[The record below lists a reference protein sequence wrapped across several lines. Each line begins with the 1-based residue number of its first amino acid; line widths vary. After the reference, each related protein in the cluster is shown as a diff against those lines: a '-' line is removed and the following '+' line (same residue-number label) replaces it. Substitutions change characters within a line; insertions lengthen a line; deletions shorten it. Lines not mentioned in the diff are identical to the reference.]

1 MRQFISEIDTVS
13 QLAGIPLRICGKRGK
28 TQALCFQTFKLQ
40 EKNHSE
46 AKSCK
51 IDFSV

>member
-1 MRQFISEIDTVS
+1 MRQFISEIETVS
-13 QLAGIPLRICGKRGK
+13 QPGIPLRIRGKRGK
-28 TQALCFQTFKLQ
+28 IQALCFQTFKLQ